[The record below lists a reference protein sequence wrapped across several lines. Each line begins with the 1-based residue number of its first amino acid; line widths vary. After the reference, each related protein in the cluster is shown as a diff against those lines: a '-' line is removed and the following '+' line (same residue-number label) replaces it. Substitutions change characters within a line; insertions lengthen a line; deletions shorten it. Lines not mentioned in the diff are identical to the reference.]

1 LTHAADCLRVDSMHN
16 TDLVL
21 FPEFYLTSG
30 VSYSESDGDNR
41 DANADDSQEDE
52 HHTGNTIVIITYG
65 LQR

>member
-1 LTHAADCLRVDSMHN
+1 MHN